1 VVDEQVRVEVA
12 FVSGQA
18 IAVLVDPPTADALE
32 GALSTS
38 QEGSYSFE
46 AEDGRY
52 TIPLARVV
60 YVKRFARESRVGFGA
75 GS

>member
-1 VVDEQVRVEVA
+1 MPDERVRVEVA

-18 IAVLVDPPTADALE
+18 IAVLVDTATADALE
-32 GALSTS
+32 GALRTS
-38 QEGSYSFE
+38 QEGSYDFE

-75 GS
+75 G